1 MDIET
6 NIVKEK
12 NIHFPDLV
20 DVDNNLS
27 ISDQKSIFKDKTII
41 GKKFEIV
48 CWDTGSFFTPNYSI
62 DVLESNGILDYK
74 LEVKSNEF
82 YVNLT

>member
-1 MDIET
+1 MDTNIIGVGDVITWTIET

-27 ISDQKSIFKDKTII
+27 ILDQKSIFKDKTII

-48 CWDTGSFFTPNYSI
+48 CWDTGSFSLQTIQLMFLKVMEFSI
-62 DVLESNGILDYK
+62 IN
-74 LEVKSNEF
+74 
-82 YVNLT
+82 